1 MNAAITRGSVWVA
14 RLPPPVGT
22 RPVVVLTRDAAIP
35 LLTNVVVAEI
45 TRTVHGLRTEVELGK
60 LEGLDHECAVN
71 CDNLNLIPKASL
83 RKWIGELGPE
93 KLVELGRAVRT
104 ALDL

>member
-1 MNAAITRGSVWVA
+1 M
-14 RLPPPVGT
+14 LPPPAGV

-35 LLTNVVVAEI
+35 LLRRVAVVQV
-45 TRTVHGLRTEVELGK
+45 TRTVNGLRTEVPLGK
-60 LEGLDHECAVN
+60 EEGLHHDCVAN
-71 CDNLNLIPKASL
+71 CDTINTVLKSEL
-83 RKWIGELGPE
+83 RQWVGELGPG